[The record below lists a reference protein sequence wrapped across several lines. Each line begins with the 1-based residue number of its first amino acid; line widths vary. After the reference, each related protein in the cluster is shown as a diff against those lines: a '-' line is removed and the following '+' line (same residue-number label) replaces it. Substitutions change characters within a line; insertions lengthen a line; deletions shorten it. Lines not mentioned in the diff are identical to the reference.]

1 MNDTS
6 KSPLAAFCTCD
17 NSCGG
22 GHWVGCQLV
31 FIAEA
36 AQAVVAEANAR
47 KASPSPYMGI
57 LDGALKGTVTPI

>member
-1 MNDTS
+1 
-6 KSPLAAFCTCD
+6 
-17 NSCGG
+17 
-22 GHWVGCQLV
+22 LV